1 MNMGNG
7 IVLLLIASGFP
18 IYSQAPSTIDSHA
31 RQAQEYLRANHPE
44 LAIPEFAAIVSLDP
58 KNVDARG
65 NLGVLLFFQGDYAK
79 ATPQLR
85 EALALRPGLWKLQ
98 ALLGMSEKRIGQ
110 IAAARADLDAAFPHL
125 EEEKLRVQA
134 GLELIELHYASG
146 DVDKAAAVVG
156 ILRQLRPTDP
166 DVLYAAQRIYS
177 DLADEAMVSIAMT
190 APQSARTYQL
200 MAHQL
205 ARLGD
210 AKGAIEQC
218 RTALKMDPRLPGLH
232 FELAEALSLDA
243 GAANPDEIEAEYEAA
258 LKVDPYDEKSE
269 SRLGEIAARRS
280 DLQSAAKHYAR
291 AVELAP
297 NDAEANLGL
306 GKTLMSLQQ
315 PEKAKPYLER
325 AAQLD
330 PYNAV
335 AHYHLAT
342 LYRQMGRTEDSKR
355 ELAEFQKVK
364 DMKDRLKQ
372 VYKEMRLQPVKP
384 DRPDASI
391 PK

>member
-1 MNMGNG
+1 MNMRNG
-7 IVLLLIASGFP
+7 IILFFIAAGFP
-18 IYSQAPSTIDSHA
+18 IYSQPAQIDSHA
-31 RQAQEYLRANHPE
+31 RQAQEYLRANRPE

-98 ALLGMSEKRIGQ
+98 ALLGMSEKRIGE

-146 DVDKAAAVVG
+146 DIDKAAAVVG
-156 ILRQLRPTDP
+156 VLRQLRPTDP

-177 DLADEAMVSIAMT
+177 DLADEAMVAIAMT
-190 APQSARTYQL
+190 APQSARTHQL

-210 AKGAIEQC
+210 TKGAIEHC
-218 RTALKMDPRLPGLH
+218 RTALKMDPRLPGMH

-280 DLQSAAKHYAR
+280 DLQGAAKHYAR

-315 PEKAKPYLER
+315 AEKAKPYLER